1 MTSSHGEGAAR
12 GGGRRAGLFATVC
25 LVALA
30 PVKFSLPV
38 VLYHLDAWPRGIE
51 EWGFMSWPSPVFF
64 GLLAL
69 CLVLTVREIV
79 SGGMPLR
86 PLAPAVGFLLAQG
99 LSAGFTIDRSLS
111 GAVMALF
118 ASLVAGYAL
127 GCALGRDDRGLR
139 WLLGGWL
146 VGACLVAWSGIGQ
159 ATGGLEETRKF
170 LEAHPEMGAG
180 MPELWERVSRGRVFA
195 TFVYPNALGGYVA
208 TTIFLVAA
216 WILMGR
222 GESNFHLRLALGT
235 TLGIAL
241 FFCLWKSQSKGGYAA
256 LVATALVLALAVG
269 VRRRLAIGIAV
280 GVLLLGTIGFAA
292 GYGQRGVE
300 KGKRTLSARVDYW
313 RAAWRIGLDYPVLGS
328 GPGTFSKLYPRYKAW
343 DAENTRL
350 VHNNYLQM
358 WCDSGIVGFAAFAVL
373 LPGTL
378 FAVWRRMRIVP
389 VRERW
394 PWTLVWAGLVAFA
407 IHSLVDFDLYLVGN
421 AWPAFVLLGALGA
434 RCSSVGFCEYSASHG
449 HDGACPSNS
458 FCQGTPPP
466 THGSPCCP
474 STGSVGEDPS

>member
-1 MTSSHGEGAAR
+1 MTSSHGEGASR

-51 EWGFMSWPSPVFF
+51 EWGFMSWPSSVFF

-69 CLVLTVREIV
+69 CLVLTAREIG

-222 GESNFHLRLALGT
+222 GEGNFHLRLALGT

-256 LVATALVLALAVG
+256 LVATALVLALAG
-269 VRRRLAIGIAV
+269 GFGKGWRSGLRWGFSFSVRSVSRRVTGSEES
-280 GVLLLGTIGFAA
+280 
-292 GYGQRGVE
+292 R
-300 KGKRTLSARVDYW
+300 R
-313 RAAWRIGLDYPVLGS
+313 GS
-328 GPGTFSKLYPRYKAW
+328 GPSRLGWITGAPRGGSDW
-343 DAENTRL
+343 TTRCWEVGRAL
-350 VHNNYLQM
+350 FQNSTPATRRGM
-358 WCDSGIVGFAAFAVL
+358 RRIRDSFTTTISRCGATAGS
-373 LPGTL
+373 
-378 FAVWRRMRIVP
+378 
-389 VRERW
+389 
-394 PWTLVWAGLVAFA
+394 WA
-407 IHSLVDFDLYLVGN
+407 SR
-421 AWPAFVLLGALGA
+421 PS
-434 RCSSVGFCEYSASHG
+434 RCCCRGPC
-449 HDGACPSNS
+449 
-458 FCQGTPPP
+458 
-466 THGSPCCP
+466 SPCGDACGLSPFESAGPGHSCGPGSWP
-474 STGSVGEDPS
+474 SRSIRSWILISTWWGTRGRPSCCSGRSPGPRLP